1 MEGCQPPIKGE
12 GEGKWEGRGK
22 GSGRG
27 RGVGGGVGGGRGG
40 PTTFATCCTSHENKI
55 HSIIIAA
62 FTIS

>member
-12 GEGKWEGRGK
+12 GEWEGRGK

-27 RGVGGGVGGGRGG
+27 RGVGGGRGG
-40 PTTFATCCTSHENKI
+40 PTTFATCFTSHENKI

>member
-27 RGVGGGVGGGRGG
+27 RGVGGGVGGGG

>member
-12 GEGKWEGRGK
+12 GEGEGEGEWEGEWE
-22 GSGRG
+22 
-27 RGVGGGVGGGRGG
+27 GGGGG
-40 PTTFATCCTSHENKI
+40 PTAFATCCISHENKI

>member
-12 GEGKWEGRGK
+12 GKWEGEGEGR

-27 RGVGGGVGGGRGG
+27 GVGGGVGGGRGG